1 MLKIGLNF
9 KLLILFLIDLLAY
22 PPFHFWNL
30 PLILKYSL
38 LEHVSAKLIDC
49 VSEMYIEQSL
59 GKHAVTWMVLVP
71 SFKGQKFD
79 NLPVS
84 YHLPSNLF
92 LVLGKS

>member
-38 LEHVSAKLIDC
+38 LEHISAKFIDC
-49 VSEMYIEQSL
+49 VSKMYIEQSL
-59 GKHAVTWMVLVP
+59 GKRAVTWMVLVP

-79 NLPVS
+79 DLAVS

-92 LVLGKS
+92 LVLSKS